1 MKKKQ
6 EENLSLFSNLEEYK
20 VEKQENE
27 ETKESVEEKG
37 NLEKGFKEAREAL
50 EKFNFIKDIK
60 CVANSCRKL

>member
-27 ETKESVEEKG
+27 ETEESVKEKE
-37 NLEKGFKEAREAL
+37 N
-50 EKFNFIKDIK
+50 
-60 CVANSCRKL
+60 